1 MTQDE
6 AGSNRLEMTVWTHEA
21 EHLSIM
27 AQLGSTG
34 EGFVLCSLMM
44 DAFLLSSSNMS
55 KPETCKL
62 TNTLR
67 TSPGVL
73 LKRTDVSCVLQKKSK
88 EVYKEI
94 QHDYKKLG
102 DSPTFLL
109 FSAEKPYQLLLLLLK
124 SLQLL
129 LQLLQRPYGHRMG
142 KKWCPAE
149 VRWQKT
155 PTPKSF
161 DLKDFLKGVS
171 GPRETYIWF
180 HPSRPPLESCHSLV
194 EPHLVVEP
202 LPGGNQNP
210 WQGQYT
216 HIPLTENQRMSTRN
230 DKLKRKCSTLSELE
244 PTKSSLQDKYPLYS
258 SQGGCQFLNSSKKIF
273 TFWMTWKNSDP
284 KGLRRWDSIKKPNTL
299 DANFCRELGEPA
311 NLELSKKHPA
321 SGPTKKAPQWDWSTS
336 YLHEWMKFMVQ
347 AGEKL
352 LHTSGLIKW
361 NRYTQLHFDLKTLL
375 KRNRSGINLGEL
387 SRWNVHFMWITDQ
400 FYRESL
406 VVPPPKQ
413 NWRIDTKLHLRNI

>member
-1 MTQDE
+1 MKQAQIDL
-6 AGSNRLEMTVWTHEA
+6 RWQC
-21 EHLSIM
+21 EHMKQNISALW
-27 AQLGSTG
+27 LNLVPRVKFC
-34 EGFVLCSLMM
+34 FVQF
-44 DAFLLSSSNMS
+44 DDGRILLSSSNMS

-149 VRWQKT
+149 VRWQK
-155 PTPKSF
+155 PPPQNHF

-258 SQGGCQFLNSSKKIF
+258 SQGGCQFLIRQRRSSPFGWHEKIQIQKIE
-273 TFWMTWKNSDP
+273 T
-284 KGLRRWDSIKKPNTL
+284 LR
-299 DANFCRELGEPA
+299 F
-311 NLELSKKHPA
+311 H
-321 SGPTKKAPQWDWSTS
+321 
-336 YLHEWMKFMVQ
+336 
-347 AGEKL
+347 
-352 LHTSGLIKW
+352 
-361 NRYTQLHFDLKTLL
+361 
-375 KRNRSGINLGEL
+375 
-387 SRWNVHFMWITDQ
+387 
-400 FYRESL
+400 
-406 VVPPPKQ
+406 
-413 NWRIDTKLHLRNI
+413 